1 MLVLNVSE
9 SGLVELCIVIVI
21 LFEFNIVVEDF

>member
-21 LFEFNIVVEDF
+21 LFEFSMVVEDF